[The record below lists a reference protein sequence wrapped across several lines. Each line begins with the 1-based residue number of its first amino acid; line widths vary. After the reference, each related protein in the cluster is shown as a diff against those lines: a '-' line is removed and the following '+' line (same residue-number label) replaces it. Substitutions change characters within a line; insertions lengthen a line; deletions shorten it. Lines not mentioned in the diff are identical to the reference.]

1 MLRPAC
7 PVRNAEDDDSL
18 LQATIRTGYHLSV
31 CDRLHQILYHSL
43 LPSHFLCAADQ
54 KTSARPWHY
63 RWSLVYRSGK
73 EPPNLSM
80 YLPQLK
86 LHV

>member
-1 MLRPAC
+1 MLWPAC
-7 PVRNAEDDDSL
+7 SVCNAEDDDSL

-31 CDRLHQILYHSL
+31 RDRLHQILYHSL

-54 KTSARPWHY
+54 KTSTGPWHH

-73 EPPNLSM
+73 EPPNRFKYLLQLS
-80 YLPQLK
+80 